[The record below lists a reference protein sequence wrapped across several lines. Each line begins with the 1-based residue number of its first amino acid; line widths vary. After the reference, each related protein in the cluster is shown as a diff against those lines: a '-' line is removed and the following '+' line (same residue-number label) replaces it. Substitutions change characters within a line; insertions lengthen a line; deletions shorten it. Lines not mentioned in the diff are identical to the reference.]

1 MKTKRTIRTMRRAG
15 LAVNVHG
22 WYGVPTGKAVRQL
35 AKQRRAEIRFEKVLP
50 SAVFQRLTVRNM
62 TLRESIKALS
72 AAAREQGRQLPA

>member
-35 AKQRRAEIRFEKVLP
+35 AKQRRAELRLEKALP
-50 SAVFQRLTVRNM
+50 SAVFQRLTVRSM
-62 TLRESIKALS
+62 TFRASIKAMT
-72 AAAREQGRQLPA
+72 AAAAKVLA